1 MLPRLSALLVKARP
15 ALESVL
21 LPRSGAAAT
30 DAHATHPACVL
41 FFSVSSG
48 KSRAHVVIARDGTL
62 AQAWQQGAA
71 MLQKWCE
78 STGSQPAYLRV
89 DGVVQ
94 IQAMTWAEL
103 KRTFQQTKRNYYR
116 FGLAFDADFQVAAL
130 EQELNANAVLYHS
143 DHGVVTPNASN
154 LAAYGKYRFGKAL
167 EWPQDDTQ
175 TVWRFKTR
183 AIFVDAASV
192 HPIEHDGRN
201 SGYRVVSDWGPAR
214 VRATIDASTGYL
226 ARQIKPDGAYHYGW
240 FPCFDRLIPAYNAL
254 RHASS
259 TYALLEGWELTQ
271 DAGQQQA
278 IARALAYL
286 TQTLIRPLALPD
298 GAQAAFLV
306 DQGDEIKLG
315 GNAVCLL
322 ALSKYTE
329 ITGDQQYLPLMEQLA
344 VGILFMQDAQTGAF
358 VHVLNYPDLSL
369 KARHRIIYYDGEAA
383 FGLMRLYG
391 LTRDARWLAAVER
404 AFDHFIKADHWKA
417 HDHWLSYCVN
427 ELTLYRPDERYY
439 RFGLD
444 NVRDHLDFVLNRITT
459 YPTLLELM
467 MAAQRMIQRM
477 QADPAMVHL
486 LEGFDLEKF
495 HRALEHRARY
505 LLNGFFW
512 PELAMF
518 FKNPARILNGFFI
531 RHHSFR
537 VRIDDVEHYLSG
549 YVAYLRWLGGDTG
562 GAMPPGPEGP
572 GKALT
577 GTDGASSALP
587 AIVHDKAQTQPATD
601 GPVVAWGGDVNLGRR
616 QHYRTAALGVD
627 RVLSIP
633 ALRSADLSI
642 VNLECVVGT
651 QGEQGAR
658 KGEGGPYYFRAR
670 PEMLQVLQQAGV
682 DIVAT
687 ANNHAGDYGQAAL
700 LEQRARLHAAGIG
713 YAGSGADDKQA
724 FAPVIR
730 QAGRYRVALLSI
742 DLTQPHFAAG
752 PQQPG
757 IAYLNP
763 DEPDNVRHVMAQH
776 IAAARACAHIV
787 LVAAHYGDNH
797 AIAPSGRD
805 IAVAHAV
812 IDAGADAVLGAS
824 AHVLQGIEVYRDRP
838 IIHDAGD
845 LLFDA
850 VRTSQ
855 VEAGVFRLSLCDD
868 GISRVAFVPIG
879 VGFGYSEPLQGD
891 RATACIQRFSGLC
904 KTLGTTLQQD
914 EDGNAFVALSPAPR
928 PLLPLRDVEA
938 ITCPAFPADPTW
950 QVAQVPE
957 NARIT
962 PIVLG
967 PLKLLGI
974 SVKPSRM
981 TSRSMLWVESFWTA
995 DETLDE
1001 DIRLDIKAVPVE
1013 SCDMKPWGASMDH
1026 DPCDWMMP
1034 TRRWT
1039 PGVIYRDFYGLR
1051 PPAFRDM
1058 VNVGLRVQVGIVSA
1072 AHRVQPVL
1080 LPDVAQLAIPGR
1092 DLPPTVRVDD
1102 HATGP
1107 GDWPSLIY
1115 EGKADQTWTA
1125 EQLAAVTGGT
1135 WLVPPAQGW
1144 YVRSVVAGEKHI
1156 PMLPGPTLFIG
1167 HDSYDRQR
1175 HEQSGKPARNHD
1187 RHGIIAQNA
1196 ARLAGAIVSRP
1207 VDGLPADFPLLL
1219 VKDPIK
1225 ALMDLGFA
1233 ARNRYTG
1240 PVVAVTGTVGKST
1253 TVDMLKS
1260 MLQADG
1266 KTVLASFDN
1275 YNSRVGAP
1283 ALLASLARD
1292 YDAAIVEVA
1301 QSALWMA
1308 SGPVTRRLLPNIAI
1322 LTEIGLSQTN
1332 TRVRDVQDV
1341 VRWKSRVFDTLQDP
1355 AVAIIGEHL
1364 PHFDDVLKQAERF
1377 ARRVVT
1383 YGWGAGCSVRIE
1395 TLQTDEN
1402 GSTVRFSTADGAS
1415 EVRIPVPGTGA
1426 IHNVAAA
1433 YAAAMA
1439 MNVPLA
1445 ACKRAI
1451 EAYQAPYARM
1461 QKFTVDLAGKQFQVI
1476 DDSYN
1481 AEVLSMVNAFSV
1493 VHAMHVPG
1501 RKVAVL
1507 GRIVHLGDMA
1517 DALHAG
1523 LAAPLLE
1530 TDIAHVV
1537 TQGDEMQA
1545 LRAQLPPNLLGPH
1558 FNDAKQVVAYLK
1570 EYARAGDLILLKG
1583 SRRDSDFGDIGLLL
1597 QKHALSANQL
1607 ALHQIFARGLTD
1619 YSASPFHGWKGDL
1632 GRTVIAHYARL
1643 AGMRVESER
1652 GLAFRVTL
1660 PGDGRHE
1667 YFSQNNPAG
1676 SVVASAITADKM
1688 LTKRFLQ
1695 TMGMPVAQGLA
1706 FLDKDQALQYFR
1718 KQNRTQV
1725 IKPAS
1730 GYGGYGVSTDLNNDA
1745 DFERAWN
1752 LARRYGRRI
1761 VVEDFIAGDE
1771 VRMLTVSGRF
1781 VTAMCRLPAM
1791 VTGDGIHSIDELV
1804 KHKNAA
1810 RMLNPMLRLYP
1821 ITNFD
1826 YLHAQGRDLSYVPAL
1841 HEQVRLSSVSNL
1853 GMGGDSVNVT
1863 EILHPDII
1871 ARIELASR
1879 AIPGATLLGFDV
1891 LIRDFSAGGGD
1902 DNISIVEINFNPAC
1916 SPCFCVYGKPAVEL
1930 PQAMVELVASGNY
1943 ATARLGR
1950 AISLSV
1956 QPAAEI
1962 PAPTTR
1968 PGTNVALLRD
1978 TARRRGLQVLEIGG
1992 NLTRV
1997 SNASRSAW
2005 FWGGISCQTR
2015 ELSRRAVSE
2024 RAWTRDLLVR
2034 QGLPV
2039 PTGKQFS
2046 LSQQEQAWA
2055 YVEAS
2060 QRPMVLRSNIRR
2072 STHVDASAP
2081 RAREQ
2086 FSLAW
2091 ESLRAA
2097 GVKQLYC
2104 EEAPASGKVFRF
2116 LVIETAIAAVLEQ
2129 RDAILVDVT
2138 DQVHDAWRNCAVG
2151 LRQCLYDPVHVE
2163 FSVRAQTIQL
2173 SPQEQAFQVIDVVSD
2188 PDMRDY
2194 VMPSEQGRGRD
2205 VVGKLLDDV
2214 VLRDDG
2220 KSSNVAAAA

>member
-15 ALESVL
+15 ALESVFP
-21 LPRSGAAAT
+21 PRSGAAAT
-30 DAHATHPACVL
+30 DAHPACIL

-48 KSRAHVVIARDGTL
+48 KSRAHVVIARGGTL
-62 AQAWQQGAA
+62 AQAWQQGAT

-78 STGSQPAYLRV
+78 STDSQPAYLRV
-89 DGVVQ
+89 DGVTQ

-154 LAAYGKYRFGKAL
+154 LAAYGRHRFGTAL
-167 EWPQDDTQ
+167 EWPQDDNQ

-183 AIFVDAASV
+183 AIFVDAESV
-192 HPIEHDGRN
+192 HPIEPDGRN

-278 IARALAYL
+278 IERALAYL

-477 QADPAMVHL
+477 QADPAMAHL
-486 LEGFDLEKF
+486 LEGFDLETF

-549 YVAYLRWLGGDTG
+549 YVAYLRWLGGSEGGVLTTG
-562 GAMPPGPEGP
+562 SEGP
-572 GKALT
+572 GNTRATAAGKPS
-577 GTDGASSALP
+577 ASP
-587 AIVHDKAQTQPATD
+587 AIADVKAQSRPAAD

-616 QHYRTAALGVD
+616 QHYRTAVLGVD

-633 ALRSADLSI
+633 ALTSADLSV
-642 VNLECVVGT
+642 VNLECVVAT

-670 PEMLQVLQQAGV
+670 PDMLQVLQHAGV

-687 ANNHAGDYGQAAL
+687 ANNHAGDYGEAAL
-700 LEQRARLHAAGIG
+700 LEQRGRLDAAGIG
-713 YAGSGADDKQA
+713 YAGSGADIAQA

-730 QAGRYRVALLSI
+730 TAGRFRVALLSI

-752 PQQPG
+752 PRQPG

-763 DEPDNVRHVMAQH
+763 DDPDNVRHVMAQH

-797 AIAPSGRD
+797 ATAPSARD
-805 IAVAHAV
+805 IAVARAV

-855 VEAGVFRLSLCDD
+855 VEAGVFRLTLCDA

-891 RATACIQRFSGLC
+891 RAAACIQRFSGLC
-904 KTLGTTLQQD
+904 KALGTALQQD
-914 EDGNAFVALSPAPR
+914 DDGNAFVVLSPAPR
-928 PLLPLRDVEA
+928 AFLPLRDVA
-938 ITCPAFPADPTW
+938 VAAAPALPADPTW
-950 QVAQVPE
+950 NVSQVPE
-957 NARIT
+957 HARIA
-962 PIVLG
+962 PVPLG

-974 SVKPSRM
+974 SVKPGRM
-981 TSRSMLWVESFWTA
+981 TRRSMLWVESFWTA
-995 DETLDE
+995 DATLDE

-1013 SCDMKPWGASMDH
+1013 PCSMPAWGASMDH

-1034 TRRWT
+1034 TRRWK

-1051 PPAFRDM
+1051 PPALREM
-1058 VNVGLRVQVGIVSA
+1058 VNAGLRIQVGIVSA
-1072 AHRVQPVL
+1072 GHDVQPVL
-1080 LPDVAQLAIPGR
+1080 LPDAVQLAIPGR
-1092 DLPPTVRVDD
+1092 DLPAEGRFADP
-1102 HATGP
+1102 AAGP
-1107 GDWPSLIY
+1107 EGWPSMMHA
-1115 EGKADQTWTA
+1115 GKADQTWTA

-1175 HEQSGKPARNHD
+1175 HEQSSKPARNHD
-1187 RHGIIAQNA
+1187 RHGVIAQHA

-1207 VDGLPADFPLLL
+1207 VDGLPKDFPLLL

-1233 ARNRYTG
+1233 ARSRYTG
-1240 PVVAVTGTVGKST
+1240 PVIAVTGTVGKST

-1266 KTVLASFDN
+1266 KTALASFDN

-1308 SGPVTRRLLPNIAI
+1308 SGPVTRRILPNIAI

-1332 TRVRDVQDV
+1332 TRVRDVRDV
-1341 VRWKSRVFDTLQDP
+1341 ARWKSRVFDTLQDP

-1364 PHFDDVLKQAERF
+1364 PYFDEVLQQAERF
-1377 ARRVVT
+1377 AKRVVT
-1383 YGWGAGCSVRIE
+1383 YGWGAGCSIRIE
-1395 TLQTDEN
+1395 TLLTDEN
-1402 GSTVRFSTADGAS
+1402 GSTVRFTTADS
-1415 EVRIPVPGTGA
+1415 VCEVRIPVPGAGA

-1433 YAAAMA
+1433 YAAAMV
-1439 MNVPLA
+1439 MNVPA
-1445 ACKRAI
+1445 TVCRQAI

-1461 QKFTVDLAGKQFQVI
+1461 QKFTVDLSGEQFQVI

-1493 VHAMHVPG
+1493 VHSMHVTG
-1501 RKVAVL
+1501 RKIAVL

-1517 DALHAG
+1517 DVLHAG

-1545 LRAQLPPNLLGPH
+1545 LRVQLPPGLLGPH
-1558 FNDAKQVVAYLK
+1558 FNDAKQVVAYLTK
-1570 EYARAGDLILLKG
+1570 YARTGDLILLKG
-1583 SRRDSDFGDIGLLL
+1583 SRRDSDFGDIGLML
-1597 QKHALSANQL
+1597 QKHALSGNQL
-1607 ALHQIFARGLTD
+1607 ALNRIFDRGLTD
-1619 YSASPFHGWKGDL
+1619 YSTSPFQGWKGDL
-1632 GRTVIAHYARL
+1632 ARTVIAYHARQ
-1643 AGMRVESER
+1643 AGMRVENER
-1652 GLAFRVTL
+1652 GLVFRVTL

-1688 LTKRFLQ
+1688 VTKRFLQ
-1695 TMGMPVAQGLA
+1695 KMGMPVAEGMA
-1706 FLDKDQALQYFR
+1706 FLDKNQALQYFR
-1718 KQNRTQV
+1718 KQERVQV
-1725 IKPAS
+1725 VKPAI
-1730 GYGGYGVSTDLNNDA
+1730 GYGGYGVSTGIKNDA
-1745 DFERAWN
+1745 DFERAWQ
-1752 LARRYGRRI
+1752 LATRYGRRV
-1761 VVEDFIAGDE
+1761 VVEDFLPGDE
-1771 VRMLTVSGRF
+1771 VRMLTVGGRF

-1791 VTGDGIHSIDELV
+1791 VTGDGIHSLEALV
-1804 KHKNAA
+1804 KRKNAA

-1826 YLHAQGRDLSYVPAL
+1826 YLYAKGLDLSHVPAL
-1841 HEQVRLSSVSNL
+1841 NEQVRLSSVSNL

-1863 EILHPDII
+1863 EVLHKDIV
-1871 ARIELASR
+1871 ARIEQAAR
-1879 AIPGATLLGFDV
+1879 TIPGATLLGFDV

-1943 ATARLGR
+1943 ATARRDR
-1950 AISLSV
+1950 AVSVSV

-1962 PAPTTR
+1962 PVPATR
-1968 PGTNVALLRD
+1968 PATNVALLRD
-1978 TARRRGLQVLEIGG
+1978 AARRRGLQVQEIGG

-1997 SNASRSAW
+1997 SNGSQRAW

-2039 PTGKQFS
+2039 PAGKQFS
-2046 LSQQEQAWA
+2046 MDQQEQAWA

-2060 QRPMVLRSNIRR
+2060 PRPMVLRSNIRR
-2072 STHVDASAP
+2072 STHVDASATRV
-2081 RAREQ
+2081 RAQ
-2086 FSLAW
+2086 FALAW
-2091 ESLRAA
+2091 ELLRNA
-2097 GVKQLYC
+2097 GVRQVYC
-2104 EEAPASGKVFRF
+2104 EEEAVSGTTFRF
-2116 LVIETAIAAVLEQ
+2116 LVIENAIAAVLEQ
-2129 RDAILVDVT
+2129 SDAMQVDVT
-2138 DQVHDAWRNCAVG
+2138 DQVHDGWLRCAVG
-2151 LRQCLYDPVHVE
+2151 LRQCLYDPVHIE

-2173 SPQEQAFQVIDVVSD
+2173 PPQGQVFQVIDVASD
-2188 PDMRDY
+2188 PDLRDY
-2194 VMPSEQGRGRD
+2194 VMPSAEGKGRD
-2205 VVGKLLDDV
+2205 VVGQLLAGVFQDS
-2214 VLRDDG
+2214 DG
-2220 KSSNVAAAA
+2220 KPSDASAAA